1 MMAPGIY
8 RGFFVLLKWPAG
20 LNLGLFPWSILKT
33 VIIMKRILLLAFL
46 AGSVSLG
53 YAQTKPAADL
63 KLSEQQSKKLQDIN
77 KSFLSSTQEIRKSN
91 TLSKEDKKAK
101 LESLQADRTGQ
112 IKTVLDASQFEQWQK
127 NQSAN
132 KEKMA
137 GLMEKRKGKE
147 GKKTGHVKDNS
158 DETIKEL
165 GLTEKQGEDLKSIN
179 KEYAAKAKEL
189 KDKTD
194 LTKEQK
200 KEQVKALKAER
211 SAKLKTSLG
220 DAQYEKYEALRKDAK
235 TGKKRVKK

>member
-1 MMAPGIY
+1 
-8 RGFFVLLKWPAG
+8 
-20 LNLGLFPWSILKT
+20 
-33 VIIMKRILLLAFL
+33 MKRILLLAFL

-53 YAQTKPAADL
+53 YAQTKPASDL

-77 KSFLSSTQEIRKSN
+77 RSYMASTSEIRKN
-91 TLSKEDKKAK
+91 DALSKEEKKAK
-101 LESLQADRTGQ
+101 VENLQADRTGQ

-127 NQSAN
+127 NQSAS

-137 GLMEKRKGKE
+137 NLMEKRKGKE
-147 GKKTGHVKDNS
+147 GKKGGRMKDNS

-179 KEYAAKAKEL
+179 KEFAAKAMEL
-189 KDKTD
+189 KGKTD

-200 KEQVKALKAER
+200 KEQAKALKAER

-235 TGKKRVKK
+235 GEKGKKKKAAK

>member
-1 MMAPGIY
+1 
-8 RGFFVLLKWPAG
+8 
-20 LNLGLFPWSILKT
+20 
-33 VIIMKRILLLAFL
+33 MKKLLLLAFL

-53 YAQTKPAADL
+53 YAQTKPSADL
-63 KLSEQQSKKLQDIN
+63 KLSEQQSRKLKDIN
-77 KSFLSSTQEIRKSN
+77 KSFLNTAQDIRKN
-91 TLSKEDKKAK
+91 DALSEQDKKAK

-112 IKTVLDASQFEQWQK
+112 IKSVLDAGQFEQWQK

-147 GKKTGHVKDNS
+147 GKKGAGRDHS
-158 DETIKEL
+158 DATIKEL
-165 GLTEKQGEDLKSIN
+165 GLTEKQGADLKSIN
-179 KEYAAKAKEL
+179 MEYAAKAKEL

-200 KEQVKALKAER
+200 KEQAKALKAER

-220 DAQYEKYEALRKDAK
+220 DAQYEKYEALRKEGKAEK
-235 TGKKRVKK
+235 GKKKNAEK

>member
-1 MMAPGIY
+1 MVY
-8 RGFFVLLKWPAG
+8 S
-20 LNLGLFPWSILKT
+20 LNRHF
-33 VIIMKRILLLAFL
+33 MRQLLLLVFL

-63 KLSEQQSKKLQDIN
+63 KLNEQQSKKLQDIN
-77 KSFLSSTQEIRKSN
+77 KSFLSSTQQIRKDDA
-91 TLSKEDKKAK
+91 LSKEDKKAR

-137 GLMEKRKGKE
+137 GMMEKRKGKG
-147 GKKTGHVKDNS
+147 GKMKDHSN
-158 DETIKEL
+158 ETIKAL
-165 GLTEKQGEDLKSIN
+165 GLNEKQSADLTSIN
-179 KEYAAKAKEL
+179 KEYGAKAKEL
-189 KDKTD
+189 RDNKD

-200 KEQVKALKAER
+200 KEQAKALKAER

-220 DAQYEKYEALRKDAK
+220 DAQYEKYEALKKEHKGEKGRK
-235 TGKKRVKK
+235 KKGEK

>member
-1 MMAPGIY
+1 M
-8 RGFFVLLKWPAG
+8 R
-20 LNLGLFPWSILKT
+20 
-33 VIIMKRILLLAFL
+33 RILLLVFL
-46 AGSVSLG
+46 AGTVSLG

-77 KSFLSSTQEIRKSN
+77 KSFLSSTQDIRKN
-91 TLSKEDKKAK
+91 DGLSKEDKKAK
-101 LESLQADRTGQ
+101 LESLQAERTGQ
-112 IKTVLDASQFEQWQK
+112 IKNVLDAGQFEQWQK

-147 GKKTGHVKDNS
+147 GRKGHMKDNS
-158 DETIKEL
+158 DETIKTL
-165 GLTEKQGEDLKSIN
+165 GLTEAQGAELKSIN
-179 KEYAAKAKEL
+179 KDYAAKAKEL

-220 DAQYEKYEALRKDAK
+220 DAQYQKYEALKK
-235 TGKKRVKK
+235 ETKGEKGKKKKEDK